1 MFELHFSSTDQY
13 SSRVDFMSTVL
24 LTETQLPAFQ
34 HFSIADFQPAL
45 ESLIDEYNALL
56 AEVCRHDTPTWEA
69 SIAPLSDVSRR
80 IDHIWSLL
88 SHFKAVDDSDEIRDA
103 YRLLSAKLTE
113 FRSDVSQNA
122 GLFKVYESIRAST
135 QDLPDEQAK
144 VVDDALR
151 DFRLSGVAL
160 PKEQQS
166 EFKRITNEL
175 VRLSNLFSE
184 NVLDASEAWSLYL
197 EDAERLDG
205 VPDSVLQRLA
215 ERAASKGHDQGYLL
229 GLDITLYLPLMQ
241 HCKDRTL
248 REEIYRAFTTRAS
261 AQGIHDEKL
270 ANEQVMKE
278 IMCLRQRKAK
288 LLNLASYGHLSVL
301 SKMAESPEAVL
312 GFLQELLEKAKPL
325 AEQDFKAVQKYALE
339 ALAIDDVKAWD
350 VAFVSEA
357 MRRAQYDID
366 HEALRSY
373 FPLPVVLNGLFA
385 IATRLFGVSFEVV
398 DSIEKPVSGTQ
409 CVRVFREE
417 KTLAYMY
424 LDLYAREGKRGGAW
438 VAPCQKL
445 TAAGTESELRPVA
458 FLVCNFPSP
467 SSSGSGP
474 SLLSHTEMVTL
485 FHEFGHALHH
495 CLTRVDEPEVSGISG
510 VPWDA
515 VELPSQFLENWC
527 WEPEA
532 LAFLSQHVETGEAL
546 PKGIIDKLLAAKT
559 FQSGM
564 MTVRQIEFALFD
576 FRLHCEYEE
585 SNTDIQALLEAV
597 QSEVAVVPVPE
608 YARFANSFSHIFA
621 GGYAAGYY
629 SYKWAEVLSAD
640 AFSAFQ
646 DEGVFNAETGARFK
660 REILERGGV
669 ADVNDMFMAFRGRM
683 PSAEPLLKQMGA

>member
-1 MFELHFSSTDQY
+1 MFELHISSFDQY

-24 LTETQLPAFQ
+24 LTETQLPAF
-34 HFSIADFQPAL
+34 HDFSIADFQPAL
-45 ESLIDEYNALL
+45 EALMAEYKELL
-56 AEVCRHDTPTWEA
+56 ATVCRHKTPAWES
-69 SIAPLSDVSRR
+69 SIAPLSDISRR
-80 IDHIWSLL
+80 IDHVWSLL
-88 SHFKAVDDSDEIRDA
+88 SHYKAVADNDEIREA

-113 FRSDVSQNA
+113 FRSEVSQNA
-122 GLFKVYESIRAST
+122 NLFKIYELVRSST
-135 QDLPDEQAK
+135 QALSDEQLK
-144 VVDDALR
+144 VLDDALR

-160 PKEQQS
+160 PMDQQS
-166 EFKRITNEL
+166 EFKKITNEL

-197 EDAERLDG
+197 DDVTRLDG
-205 VPDSVLQRLA
+205 VPEPVIHRLS
-215 ERAASKGHDQGYLL
+215 ERALAKDYDSGYLL
-229 GLDITLYLPLMQ
+229 GLDITLYLPVMQ

-261 AQGIHDEKL
+261 ALGGHDSKF
-270 ANEQVMKE
+270 ANEQVMQE

-288 LLNLASYGHLSVL
+288 LLNLPSYGHLSVL

-312 GFLQELLEKAKPL
+312 GFLQELLAKAKPL
-325 AEQDFKAVQKYALE
+325 AERDFAALQVYARDSLG
-339 ALAIDDVKAWD
+339 IDDLRAWD
-350 VAFVSEA
+350 VPFASEA
-357 MRRAQYDID
+357 MRRAMYDID

-373 FPLPVVLNGLFA
+373 FPLPVVLNGLFT

-398 DSIEKPVSGTQ
+398 DSIESPVPDSQ
-409 CVRVFREE
+409 CVRVFHEG
-417 KTLAYMY
+417 KTLAYIY

-445 TAAGTESELRPVA
+445 TAVGTESEIRPVA
-458 FLVCNFPSP
+458 FLVCNFPAP
-467 SSSGSGP
+467 SLDSDLP

-495 CLTRVDEPEVSGISG
+495 CLTRVDSPEVSGIAG

-532 LAFLSQHVETGEAL
+532 LAFLSKHIETGEAL
-546 PKGIIDKLLAAKT
+546 PTEVINKLLAAKT

-564 MTVRQIEFALFD
+564 MTVRQVEFALFD
-576 FRLHCEYEE
+576 FRLHCEFQEGV
-585 SNTDIQALLEAV
+585 TDIQELLENV
-597 QSEVAVVPVPE
+597 QSEVAVIPVPE

-683 PSAEPLLKQMGA
+683 PSAEPLIKQMGA